1 MKASQWRQWRA
12 SLRDTWLLLNEFRTP
27 LFLFTIAVLGI
38 GLFYDGRARLVHEA
52 TGSLAESIYLVLSL
66 AFFQPAG
73 DFPDDVFLQIV
84 FFIMP
89 IIGLSTLA
97 SGLAD
102 FGMLIFNRKLRN
114 KEWEMAVASTFNNH
128 TILVG
133 LGHLGY
139 RVVQNLHAMDEPVV
153 AIELNP
159 SADLVQTV
167 QAMGIPVI
175 QDDAT
180 REAALQAAGI
190 TRARTIVMCS
200 QNDALNLQIAV
211 RARNLK
217 PDIRVVVRIFD
228 DDFAE
233 SLQKQFGFLAMSAT
247 SMAAPAF
254 AAAAGGADVTR
265 PITVENE
272 SLSLAR
278 LALEPDSKLIGKT
291 ICQVEDRYDLNV
303 VLLKRKGQPDV
314 QPANDRVLE
323 KHDTLAVLGNPQQIS
338 LLVHD
343 SHA

>member
-1 MKASQWRQWRA
+1 MKPSQWRQWRA

-27 LFLFTIAVLGI
+27 LILFTMAVLGM
-38 GLFYDGRARLVHEA
+38 GLFYDWRAQQVGEA
-52 TGSLAESIYLVLSL
+52 TNSLAESIYLALSL
-66 AFFQPAG
+66 AFFQPSG
-73 DFPDDVFLQIV
+73 DFPKDILLQMV

-89 IIGLSTLA
+89 VLGLSTLA
-97 SGLAD
+97 AGLAD
-102 FGMLIFNRKLRN
+102 FGFLIFNRKSRS
-114 KEWEMAVASTFNNH
+114 KEWEMAVASTFSNH

-167 QAMGIPVI
+167 QALGIPVI
-175 QDDAT
+175 QDDAS

-200 QNDALNLQIAV
+200 QNDAMNLQIAV
-211 RARNLK
+211 RARNLN

-228 DDFAE
+228 DEFAE
-233 SLQKQFGFLAMSAT
+233 ALQKQFGFHAMSAT

-272 SLSLAR
+272 TLSLAR
-278 LALEPDSKLIGKT
+278 LTIEKGCKLVNQTIG
-291 ICQVEDRYDLNV
+291 QVEDDYDLSV
-303 VLLKRKGQPDV
+303 VLLKRKNQPDV
-314 QPANDRVLE
+314 QPANDRILAPN
-323 KHDTLAVLGNPQQIS
+323 DTLAVLGNPQKIS

-343 SHA
+343 SHP